1 MGHGYA
7 IVKHP
12 EAKKLA
18 REKNIPIEVNPISN
32 QVCKNLTKLSCDLYY
47 KHITTVNYSCT

>member
-32 QVCKNLTKLSCDLYY
+32 QVKKFDKTLL
-47 KHITTVNYSCT
+47 